1 MKRIISI
8 ALIVLLSVGV
18 LTAADLGQSGDTI
31 HAYIVLD
38 CGRADMETWEMLR
51 ARAIEVICTLNA
63 GDRVTVITAHQSGAR
78 LYLDG
83 EISSDKTSVDAIVK
97 KIATLSKDWVVRADI
112 SAATAFAYE
121 RMAMPEPARQ
131 GCAVLTT
138 GDMRD
143 DEFAGMVH
151 VAGLFAA
158 RKVPLTLICEHTKT
172 NRQLLLSG
180 IDLHYLDKPAIAEWL
195 GKVRPVAQTKAE
207 PNLSKVPESPK
218 PVEGG
223 KTKVAPM
230 PSVIV
235 SPPVQPQPTPTPP
248 KAPAPR
254 PTVVPDV
261 NSSKPAAVKPNPSV
275 DSNRPAKTPLPPLAK
290 RTEPNDANQAKT
302 EDAQKA
308 QAKAG
313 EHNSTDAQT
322 RSSSFS
328 LWYVWVPVVLGIV
341 VGGILLL
348 KKLIGR
354 SRSVD
359 KAEDA
364 DEIPMILVAYVGD
377 DRRELG
383 SLKDIREIII
393 GSGLGCTVFI
403 SGADIASQHLKI
415 TRSRGG
421 FKLKNCADAA
431 VTLNG
436 SSVEPKGKTVLDLPA
451 EIEITAD
458 IVVTIVEESQKIV
471 NGKELI

>member
-158 RKVPLTLICEHTKT
+158 RKVPLTLICEHTKA

-207 PNLSKVPESPK
+207 PNLPKVPESPK

-223 KTKVAPM
+223 KIRVTPKPKPTPA

-235 SPPVQPQPTPTPP
+235 SPSTTPQPKTVTD
-248 KAPAPR
+248 KAPDAKPG
-254 PTVVPDV
+254 VVPDA
-261 NSSKPAAVKPNPSV
+261 NSSKPAALKPNPGA
-275 DSNRPAKTPLPPLAK
+275 DSNRQAKTPIPPPAKTP
-290 RTEPNDANQAKT
+290 EPNDANKAK
-302 EDAQKA
+302 DKQKA
-308 QAKAG
+308 QAKADG
-313 EHNSTDAQT
+313 NRPNDLPQSKAAWPL
-322 RSSSFS
+322 RWWI
-328 LWYVWVPVVLGIV
+328 LLAIAVLLIAAIV
-341 VGGILLL
+341 VIQSTGGR
-348 KKLIGR
+348 KP
-354 SRSVD
+354 
-359 KAEDA
+359 A
-364 DEIPMILVAYVGD
+364 DDVADQNAVPTLLVALVGK
-377 DRRELG
+377 DRHELG
-383 SLKDIREIII
+383 SPSEIREIVI
-393 GSGLGCTVFI
+393 GGGLGSTVFV
-403 SGADIASQHLKI
+403 SGDGIAPQHCRI
-415 TRSRGG
+415 TRGSKG
-421 FKLKNCADAA
+421 FTLQNCSDAA
-431 VTLNG
+431 ITTNG
-436 SSVEPKGKTVLDLPA
+436 LSVKPKGKALLDLPA
-451 EIEITAD
+451 ELELTSD
-458 IVVTIVEESQKIV
+458 VHVVLVEEEYKS
-471 NGKELI
+471 